1 MNEQNNYPREMN
13 VDEPTEEEIRRYMKE
28 NNENYYNARE
38 RLREHAYGGKP
49 PGGYRSWGDY
59 WKSY

>member
-1 MNEQNNYPREMN
+1 MN
-13 VDEPTEEEIRRYMKE
+13 EPTEEEIRRYMKE

-49 PGGYRSWGDY
+49 PGGYSSWGDY